1 MCVCVCGF
9 ELQGRTFNLTERY
22 GSPVYIT
29 GKCITGYAA
38 SSDRRAH
45 VYVAWR

>member
-1 MCVCVCGF
+1 MCVCGL
-9 ELQGRTFNLTERY
+9 ELQGRAFNLTERY
-22 GSPVYIT
+22 GSPVYIM